1 MTATTGRAEGHQQGT
16 GPVPPANSPPVTG
29 AADELS
35 LAIARDSRHARKL
48 STRDALL
55 AVLTPVVLLLLWQI
69 AAKMGWIDA
78 RLFTPPSEIFARGWE
93 LSVNGELWANVLPTV
108 GRLSAG
114 LILGAV
120 TGVLAGLFM
129 GVWRPLRAALGPT
142 FTALYAL
149 PKIAILPLLLLIFGL
164 TETPKVLS
172 VAISVFFV
180 VQINTLAGIV
190 QIDAGIREAAQ
201 AYRAHGWKLF
211 RYVLLPASVPSI
223 MTGLR
228 VSAGMAVI
236 VVTAV
241 EFVASN
247 NGLGYLIWNSWQLFQ
262 PQDMYVGL
270 IVVSLLGA
278 LVTSLVLILERLLL
292 PWKYPR
298 RTRKKALKS

>member
-1 MTATTGRAEGHQQGT
+1 MTATTGRTDGHQQDT
-16 GPVPPANSPPVTG
+16 GPVPPAVSAPVTG

-55 AVLTPVVLLLLWQI
+55 AILTPVVLLLVWEL
-69 AAKMGWIDA
+69 AARMGWIDS

-93 LSVNGELWANVLPTV
+93 LSVNGELWANLVPTV

-114 LILGAV
+114 LILGSV

-190 QIDAGIREAAQ
+190 QIDARILEAAQ

-278 LVTSLVLILERLLL
+278 LVTSFVIILERLLL